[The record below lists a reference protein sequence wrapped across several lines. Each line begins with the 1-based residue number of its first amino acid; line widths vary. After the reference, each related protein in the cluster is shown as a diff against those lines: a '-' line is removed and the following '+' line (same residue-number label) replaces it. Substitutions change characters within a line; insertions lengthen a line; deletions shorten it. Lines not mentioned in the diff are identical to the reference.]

1 MADGP
6 SAIIGY
12 GLTGRSL
19 SRWLTLENESFKI
32 FDSDRALSLKNPH
45 KGMIEELYV
54 TTGWSVKNWEEALD
68 GVDRLYLSP
77 GVSLRSP
84 AVRIARDREI
94 PVLTDLDLFN
104 ENVKKKPFCSTKL

>member
-32 FDSDRALSLKNPH
+32 FDSDRALSIKNPH
-45 KGMIEELYV
+45 KGMIEELHV
-54 TTGWSVKNWEEALD
+54 TTGWSVENWEEALD
-68 GVDRLYLSP
+68 GVVPTLP
-77 GVSLRSP
+77 
-84 AVRIARDREI
+84 
-94 PVLTDLDLFN
+94 
-104 ENVKKKPFCSTKL
+104 